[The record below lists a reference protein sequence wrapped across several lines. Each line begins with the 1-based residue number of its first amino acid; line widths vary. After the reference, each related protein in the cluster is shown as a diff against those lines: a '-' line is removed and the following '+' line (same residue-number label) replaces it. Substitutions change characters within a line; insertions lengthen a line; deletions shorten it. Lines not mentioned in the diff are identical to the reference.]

1 MPLLLL
7 CHDNTRCLCLCTSQ
21 LNFLLSTRSYQMKIR
36 EKYTIGMVKTD
47 WRNVEAEIMTLSL
60 GKIVELCN
68 KKQCNVTQIYN
79 HAWWHMHSFI
89 YSIRSSLTSIQF
101 FCSNF
106 IDFIFGG
113 GKGPSPSMAI
123 CFDLNKWYRVTF
135 VSIEYPFRSYCVKSW
150 MAVAGPLHK
159 ITKFIVCLDHHKI
172 SNRFWA
178 IYTKKKQFCSRS
190 KIPKINILALFELT

>member
-89 YSIRSSLTSIQF
+89 YSIRSSLTSIPF
-101 FCSNF
+101 FFFPILLISYLVEGRAPPLLWLFVFIWISGIELHLSPLNIHSGHTVSNHGWLQLDLF
-106 IDFIFGG
+106 I
-113 GKGPSPSMAI
+113 KLPNLLCA
-123 CFDLNKWYRVTF
+123 
-135 VSIEYPFRSYCVKSW
+135 
-150 MAVAGPLHK
+150 
-159 ITKFIVCLDHHKI
+159 
-172 SNRFWA
+172 
-178 IYTKKKQFCSRS
+178 
-190 KIPKINILALFELT
+190 